1 MYKKVMVPL
10 DGSKLAEVALPHL
23 ETIARGCDAREI
35 VLVSVTQRVKGQAA
49 ASGVHENVRE
59 HAGEIRDD
67 RPPVKASTSAGN
79 VIYSIA
85 TPGRQQVPMTL
96 GRMARSA
103 AIYLD
108 EIGAQLEKK
117 GLNATFSVLVGKP
130 AEEIVRYA
138 EEQGADLIVMASRGK
153 SGISQWDTGNIASKV
168 VKTAKMPVL
177 LVKPGP
183 DFKETKPKRRGVAL

>member
-1 MYKKVMVPL
+1 MYNKVVVPL
-10 DGSKLAEVALPHL
+10 DGSRLAEVALPHL
-23 ETIARGCDAREI
+23 ETIAKGCGVKEI
-35 VLVSVTQRVKGQAA
+35 LLVSVTQRVKGQVIAG
-49 ASGVHENVRE
+49 GVHENVRE

-67 RPPVKASTSAGN
+67 QPPVKAGTAAGN

-108 EIGAQLEKK
+108 GIGAQLEKK
-117 GLNATFSVLVGKP
+117 GFNVTAHVLVGKP
-130 AEEIVRYA
+130 SEEIVRYA
-138 EEQGADLIVMASRGK
+138 EAQKADLIVMASRGK

-168 VKTAKMPVL
+168 VKAAKMPVL
-177 LVKPGP
+177 LIKPGP
-183 DFKETKPKRRGVAL
+183 GFKETKPKRRGVAI

>member
-1 MYKKVMVPL
+1 MYKKIVVPL
-10 DGSKLAEVALPHL
+10 DGSNLAEVALPHL
-23 ETIARGCDAREI
+23 ETIAKGCGAKEI
-35 VLVSVTQRVKGQAA
+35 VLVSVTQRVKGQVIA
-49 ASGVHENVRE
+49 GPVQENVRE

-67 RPPVKASTSAGN
+67 RPPVKAGTAAGN

-108 EIGAQLEKK
+108 GIGAQLEKK
-117 GLNATFSVLVGKP
+117 GFNVTAHVLVGKP
-130 AEEIVRYA
+130 SEEIVRYA
-138 EEQGADLIVMASRGK
+138 EAQKADLIVMASRGK

-168 VKTAKMPVL
+168 VKAAKMPVL
-177 LVKPGP
+177 LIKPGP
-183 DFKETKPKRRGVAL
+183 GFKETKPKRRGVAL